1 MRYKRT
7 EVDSLDKS
15 YWYGWY
21 SDKQKFNINKQ
32 VEDTMVLKALSQVLS
47 ELKTIKEHLG
57 ISDKSNKP
65 LDMWNEKGGE
75 EE

>member
-1 MRYKRT
+1 M
-7 EVDSLDKS
+7 S
-15 YWYGWY
+15 
-21 SDKQKFNINKQ
+21 KQ

-57 ISDKSNKP
+57 ISNKSNKP

>member
-15 YWYGWY
+15 YWYSWY